1 MEEELEMR
9 RFEIKA
15 YRDRSKQINHA
26 CFCQS
31 KMLLFYIVILCT
43 IYVFLIM
50 FNPSTQQCKQSRIFE
65 NDCCKEIFGL
75 WEPVQAGSSVPSKFG
90 VWVCKFI
97 PVQNAH
103 PRHGVA
109 ATPFDQVSQLKDACR
124 CLSMPWGFFNL
135 KHGAERRWESGV
147 FIDVYSAWR
156 VFEMFGYVWYR
167 STWSRLQFLQGT
179 AKCRGQGGV
188 VSWCPHHCWSSL
200 VIVTKTWSMI
210 TTMCHDVWRCVMCLY
225 FGSQT
230 LSLCRGFRCITL
242 FCFQIGICE

>member
-1 MEEELEMR
+1 MYNLCV
-9 RFEIKA
+9 FNHVQ
-15 YRDRSKQINHA
+15 SINA
-26 CFCQS
+26 AMQAIS
-31 KMLLFYIVILCT
+31 NLWKWLLQGDLWIV
-43 IYVFLIM
+43 
-50 FNPSTQQCKQSRIFE
+50 R
-65 NDCCKEIFGL
+65 
-75 WEPVQAGSSVPSKFG
+75 AGSSRFKRALEIWSLSLQV
-90 VWVCKFI
+90 
-97 PVQNAH
+97 H
-103 PRHGVA
+103 PGSA
-109 ATPFDQVSQLKDACR
+109 CSSQARCCSHAFR
-124 CLSMPWGFFNL
+124 SSFSAQGCLSMPWGFFNL

-188 VSWCPHHCWSSL
+188 VSWCPHHRWSSL